1 MNLLPESDNH
11 QNTFSSVVVLGSTS
25 YIARHFIKLLSSK
38 AESNVYEF
46 SRGSDPELFA
56 QETRGP
62 ALAALLSDLK
72 PSLITNFVGVVNE
85 TPDQCMEWNCYFPRD
100 ILRAAVSSS
109 PKAKI
114 LLIGSAAEYG
124 LRDNPTPIPE
134 NSPLLG
140 TTPYALS
147 KIAQHK
153 LLEQP
158 EFAQLSILY
167 ARVFNVWG
175 MGMGANTLPG
185 SLFDQLSKASSQ
197 PRELRIRDSN
207 SVRDFISVEK
217 VCSLFYEA
225 LTVLQNPTYL
235 NFASG
240 LPMTVGDFSLRM
252 INAVS
257 TQIAENTALE
267 VSSAPTY
274 SVADVSRL
282 NSFLFDILKVD
293 R

>member
-1 MNLLPESDNH
+1 LLN
-11 QNTFSSVVVLGSTS
+11 
-25 YIARHFIKLLSSK
+25 
-38 AESNVYEF
+38 
-46 SRGSDPELFA
+46 
-56 QETRGP
+56 
-62 ALAALLSDLK
+62 DLK
-72 PSLITNFVGVVNE
+72 PSLITNFVGVVNDTQDE
-85 TPDQCMEWNCYFPRD
+85 CMKWNCYFPRD

-124 LRDNPTPIPE
+124 LRDNPAPIAE

-147 KIAQHK
+147 KIAQNN

-158 EFAQLSILY
+158 EFARLSILY

-175 MGMGANTLPG
+175 VGMGATTLPG

-197 PRELRIRDSN
+197 PLELRIRDCN

-225 LTVLQNPTYL
+225 LTLLQNPTYL

-240 LPMTVGDFSLRM
+240 LPMTVGEFSLR
-252 INAVS
+252 IISAVS

-282 NSFLFDILKVD
+282 NSFLFDILKFD
-293 R
+293 P